1 MALVSTSLNNS
12 RGVKTQP
19 RSKSPYTLVHT
30 CYMSADMSKRK
41 RENNEDDSVNVGLGA
56 TLAHLRG
63 ETQPNATSTAVE
75 DDEGWTVAGGSKRR
89 RKERTNSNS
98 SRGNRRGSTAGAL
111 DAHSSDARAAA
122 NPFVSNGERLGD
134 EISTPEN
141 PFSASKGTSEGGS
154 KGTTL
159 TREERRKERKL
170 ERNYPSIEHSHHAR
184 LQSHVKITD
193 LQALVLY
200 LLADGNAPQWVSVRN
215 RTGIRQVVMLMVPGL
230 ELGMFNGKV
239 PLDAAT
245 AMDIDRAADQLP
257 ADAVSVSQEVTPSEK
272 ITSNYLRIADN
283 EFYPARLKSDKLPAA
298 LRPLSDIFDHV
309 WPIKAQGEHRGNQFI
324 RVHSPIHTMLTSQ
337 IPRSKEEKQMKKNG
351 GHKGPMPQNSKHW
364 DNKRT
369 PITEYIATLT
379 EQEENEYV
387 LHPAWFLTP
396 ESKAAALKQRQELN
410 QSVEDGWVD
419 TNVASLEDG
428 TVPESEIEQ
437 GSITAGRHIISI
449 DCEMCKAENDQLVLT
464 RISLLNWDGSVAMDK
479 LVKPDVPIKDYLTQW
494 SGITPAMLENV
505 TTTLADIQKE
515 LLELI
520 TPRTILV
527 GHSLNSDLNAMKLTH
542 PFLIDTGILFPHP
555 RGPPYKQSLKWLAQK
570 YLHREV
576 QKGSSGHD
584 SVEDSKTCLDLVK
597 QKCEKGPKWGSGDT
611 NAESIFKRLG
621 RTTRPKANSTRTGAV
636 IDWGEPQRGH
646 GGQAQLSKGCKS
658 DSEVVEAIDTAMK
671 GAMEAKDGAT
681 SQVDFVWA
689 RLRELEISRGWWDDA
704 KTPDVELIRQ
714 NALQR
719 LGLLKD
725 EEDEVEVKGTDLGN
739 AVSRTINHI
748 TQIYDS
754 LPRCTALVVYS
765 GTGDPREIRRLQT
778 MQQQYRREYATKNWD
793 NLSVKWTDTEVQA
806 LSQACQ
812 DARNGVGFIVVK

>member
-1 MALVSTSLNNS
+1 
-12 RGVKTQP
+12 
-19 RSKSPYTLVHT
+19 
-30 CYMSADMSKRK
+30 MSADMSKRK

-428 TVPESEIEQ
+428 TVSESEIEQ

>member
-1 MALVSTSLNNS
+1 
-12 RGVKTQP
+12 
-19 RSKSPYTLVHT
+19 
-30 CYMSADMSKRK
+30 MSADMSKRK

-122 NPFVSNGERLGD
+122 NPSVSNGEKLGD

-369 PITEYIATLT
+369 PITEYIATLA